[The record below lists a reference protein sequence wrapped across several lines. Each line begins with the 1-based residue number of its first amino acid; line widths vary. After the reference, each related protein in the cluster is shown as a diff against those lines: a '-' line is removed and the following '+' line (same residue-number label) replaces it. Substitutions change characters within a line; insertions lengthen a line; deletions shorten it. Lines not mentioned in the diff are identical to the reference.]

1 MEEIRLHGRGGQGVV
16 MCSELIALAALHDGK
31 FSRAFPWFGMA
42 RRGAPVTAF
51 VSIGERSEFSR
62 SMIYTP
68 KYVMVL
74 DPRLH
79 RVLPAVTKGLR
90 NGGVYIQNTPKQPK
104 EVLPELKLEARL
116 SKIATIDATKYA
128 MEFMGRPI
136 PNIVMLGAFARVT
149 SLITLDSAIKAVKE
163 RFPQKLWE
171 RYVRCVK
178 VGYENVSTE
187 VLSSE

>member
-51 VSIGERSEFSR
+51 VSIGKESEFSR
-62 SMIYTP
+62 SMIYSP

-79 RVLPAVTKGLR
+79 RVLPLVTKGLR
-90 NGGVYIQNTPKQPK
+90 EGGIYIQNTPKRPR
-104 EVLPELKLEARL
+104 EVLPELKLGTKL

-149 SLITLDSAIKAVKE
+149 GLITLDSAIKAVKE
-163 RFPQKLWE
+163 RFPQKLWD
-171 RYVRCVK
+171 RYVKCVK
-178 VGYENVSTE
+178 VGYEKVSVEE
-187 VLSSE
+187 VRGG

>member
-51 VSIGERSEFSR
+51 VSLGKKSEFSR
-62 SMIYTP
+62 SMIYSP

-79 RVLPAVTKGLR
+79 RVLPTVTKGLR
-90 NGGVYIQNTPKQPK
+90 EGGVYIQNTPKQPK
-104 EVLPELKLEARL
+104 EVLSELRLEARL

-136 PNIVMLGAFARVT
+136 PNIVMLGAFAKVT
-149 SLITLDSAIKAVKE
+149 GLITLDSAIKAVEE
-163 RFPQKLWE
+163 RFPQKLWDS
-171 RYVRCVK
+171 YVRCVR

-187 VLSSE
+187 VLSNE